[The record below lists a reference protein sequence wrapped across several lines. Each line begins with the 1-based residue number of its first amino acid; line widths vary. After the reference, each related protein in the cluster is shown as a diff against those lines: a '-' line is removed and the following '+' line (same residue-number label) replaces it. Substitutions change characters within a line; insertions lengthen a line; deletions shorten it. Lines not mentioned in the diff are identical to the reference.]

1 MCVLTPILQ
10 MGTEAQRGLEVT
22 RGHGARERQGSC
34 RPGCPPCRAA
44 PRPVTL
50 CLSCPQLYQA
60 EQESGGVGGG
70 ALSGHRLW
78 ANPSLLRLRKA
89 QASMSQVL
97 MLSTRDQSRT
107 ICQGHPAQGGGH
119 LRPRP

>member
-60 EQESGGVGGG
+60 EQESGGGGWVGGHSVVTG
-70 ALSGHRLW
+70 SGPTPVCCVSEKPR
-78 ANPSLLRLRKA
+78 
-89 QASMSQVL
+89 QA
-97 MLSTRDQSRT
+97 
-107 ICQGHPAQGGGH
+107 
-119 LRPRP
+119 